1 MATQLKKT
9 TTQVKRMFIYFLIFV
24 IVVLFID
31 WLSKQSGIIV
41 GPDPGTE
48 VDPNYPIAD
57 NKFQQIPKPDLNS
70 LNSGS
75 QNIGLISKTTAKFPK
90 FPPVVYVYKIKPE
103 REYLDD
109 AEKGK
114 ATAKALGFT
123 GDYSVLNNVMNWE
136 SEDGTRTFTFDRFQK
151 YYKFKTNTT
160 QLIEMT
166 NEDQDFAI
174 QRALSILDRINIKK
188 NNLDTEASRVDFAFR
203 AADGSLS
210 SKSDKYNCVRV
221 SLNKYIKA
229 IEPVTNTVPD
239 TFIDVRKYS
248 YYDGIATL
256 LLKEYAN
263 KPQDMLQDLIELEYK
278 ALEYEDEVGIYKL
291 QTPDQAFQELQKNNG
306 YLYRLHLVG
315 DNYLGQQQQ
324 LQIAEYKIDPNLTKL
339 IYIEPQTRDSQV
351 LWTNFLQPFYL
362 FEGTG
367 RTSNTNKD
375 AVFSFLVPA
384 LTSSAYVTNNP

>member
-9 TTQVKRMFIYFLIFV
+9 TKQVKRMIIYFLVFV

-31 WLSKQSGIIV
+31 WLSKQSGVIV
-41 GPDPGTE
+41 GPDPGNE
-48 VDPNYPIAD
+48 YDPNYPTANNI
-57 NKFQQIPKPDLNS
+57 FQQIPKPDLNS

-75 QNIGLISKTTAKFPK
+75 QNIGLISKTTAKFPE
-90 FPPVVYVYKIKPE
+90 FPPVIYVYKIKPE

-114 ATAKALGFT
+114 ATATALGFS

-136 SEDGTRTFTFDRFQK
+136 SEDGTKTFTFDRFQK
-151 YYKFKTNTT
+151 YYKYKSSPD

-166 NEDQDFAI
+166 NSDQTFAI
-174 QRALSILDRINIKK
+174 QRALSILDRLSIKK
-188 NNLDTEASRVDFAFR
+188 NNLDTESSRIDFAFR
-203 AADGSLS
+203 ANDGSLT
-210 SKSDKYNCVRV
+210 SKTDKYNCVKV

-229 IEPVTNTVPD
+229 IEPVTNSIPD
-239 TFIDVRKYS
+239 TFIDTRKYS

-256 LLKEYAN
+256 VLKEYAN
-263 KPQDMLQDLIELEYK
+263 KTQDMLQDLIELEYK
-278 ALEYEDEVGIYKL
+278 ALEYEEDVGIYKL

-315 DNYLGQQQQ
+315 DNYLTQQQQ
-324 LQIAEYKIDPNLTKL
+324 LQIAEYKVDPNLTKL

-367 RTSNTNKD
+367 RTTNTNKD
-375 AVFSFLVPA
+375 AAFSFLVPA
-384 LTSSAYVTNNP
+384 LVSSAYTSSTP